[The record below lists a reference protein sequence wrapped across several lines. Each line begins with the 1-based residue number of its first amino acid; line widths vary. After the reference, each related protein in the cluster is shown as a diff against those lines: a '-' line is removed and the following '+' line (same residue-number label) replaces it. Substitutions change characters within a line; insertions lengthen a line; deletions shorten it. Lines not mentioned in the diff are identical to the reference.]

1 MKSFRNALLGSLLLL
16 AGAVR
21 AKEDEE
27 VDDGERVSALI
38 GNSLGSVRR
47 LSNSL
52 SLMHPTAHSDAHS
65 RTVPTICRSRAA
77 GKGKEASRYV

>member
-1 MKSFRNALLGSLLLL
+1 MRSFRNALLGSLLLL

-27 VDDGERVSALI
+27 VDDGERVSAHI

-47 LSNSL
+47 FSN
-52 SLMHPTAHSDAHS
+52 
-65 RTVPTICRSRAA
+65 
-77 GKGKEASRYV
+77 